1 MFDFTLG
8 LEAIQPVVLGYLSSF
23 ILRSVIYFKFNFFLQ
38 GERDGFNFILLY
50 LEIQFPENSVLKWL
64 SFSPVPFDICVKT
77 QVGIAVLLWFW
88 VIYYI
93 FL

>member
-1 MFDFTLG
+1 M
-8 LEAIQPVVLGYLSSF
+8 
-23 ILRSVIYFKFNFFLQ
+23 Q

-50 LEIQFPENSVLKWL
+50 LEIQFPENSLLKRL
-64 SFSPVPFDICVKT
+64 SFSPMSFDTCVKT

-93 FL
+93 FF